1 MRGRTPAMTREIYL
15 PVGKVEVEEGEG
27 EEDRVLLFL
36 RDKVQRQQYLLLQDR
51 IELKVQVLHLPSN
64 AKSLWSTRLVTG
76 WSHRESKIT
85 YSRTN
90 KQTI

>member
-1 MRGRTPAMTREIYL
+1 MMREIYL

-36 RDKVQRQQYLLLQDR
+36 HGRVQHQHHLLLQDR
-51 IELKVQVLHLPSN
+51 IELKVLVLHPPSN
-64 AKSLWSTRLVTG
+64 AKSLWSTRLRTG

>member
-1 MRGRTPAMTREIYL
+1 MMREIYL
-15 PVGKVEVEEGEG
+15 PVEKVEVEGGEG
-27 EEDRVLLFL
+27 EEDRVLLL
-36 RDKVQRQQYLLLQDR
+36 LHDRVQHQHHLLLQDR
-51 IELKVQVLHLPSN
+51 IELKVQVLHPPSN
-64 AKSLWSTRLVTG
+64 AKSLWSTRLMTG

>member
-1 MRGRTPAMTREIYL
+1 MMREIYL
-15 PVGKVEVEEGEG
+15 PVEKVEVEEGEG

-36 RDKVQRQQYLLLQDR
+36 HGRVQHQHHLLLQDR
-51 IELKVQVLHLPSN
+51 IELKVQVLHPPSN
-64 AKSLWSTRLVTG
+64 ARKLWSTRLMTG
-76 WSHRESKIT
+76 WSRQESKIT